1 MLSSAQCCAGP
12 GPPPP
17 PALGVQ
23 VNTGLPIL
31 KIGWESLLGSLPGG
45 GCVYAVTY
53 LVYAINGGSGQP
65 GVLKVGWAQ
74 AAQEHGQFKGA
85 CGLSVG
91 GPAAG
96 GKG

>member
-1 MLSSAQCCAGP
+1 MPAPA
-12 GPPPP
+12 PPPL
-17 PALGVQ
+17 LGVQ

-65 GVLKVGWAQ
+65 GVLKVGRAQ